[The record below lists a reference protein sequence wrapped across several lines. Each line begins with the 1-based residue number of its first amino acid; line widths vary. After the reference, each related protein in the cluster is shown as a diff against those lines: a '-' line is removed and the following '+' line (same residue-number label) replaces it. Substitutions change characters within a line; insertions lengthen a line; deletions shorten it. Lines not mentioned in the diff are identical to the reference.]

1 MTWGFVT
8 CGPNEALVVSGK
20 LIFDYFEIDFNEQW
34 IERQQISLKI
44 LSFIINE
51 VKNVI
56 NFERLFAK
64 GKETIALSL
73 ENFFKSLIL
82 SRHVM

>member
-1 MTWGFVT
+1 MDT
-8 CGPNEALVVSGK
+8 S
-20 LIFDYFEIDFNEQW
+20 Q
-34 IERQQISLKI
+34 RQQISLKI

-64 GKETIALSL
+64 EKETIALSL

>member
-34 IERQQISLKI
+34 IHYNDNKY
-44 LSFIINE
+44 
-51 VKNVI
+51 
-56 NFERLFAK
+56 
-64 GKETIALSL
+64 
-73 ENFFKSLIL
+73 
-82 SRHVM
+82 H